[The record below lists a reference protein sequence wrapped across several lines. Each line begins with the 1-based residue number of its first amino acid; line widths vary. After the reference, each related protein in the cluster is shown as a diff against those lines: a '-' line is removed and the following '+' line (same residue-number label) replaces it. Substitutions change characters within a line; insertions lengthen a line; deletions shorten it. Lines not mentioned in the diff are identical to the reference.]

1 MIHIN
6 HSVNVCGGKERESEG
21 KMGRWEEEREGGV
34 RERNEILKRIATPPP
49 QKSII
54 NDGPRDVIL
63 E

>member
-49 QKSII
+49 KKKHY
-54 NDGPRDVIL
+54 
-63 E
+63 